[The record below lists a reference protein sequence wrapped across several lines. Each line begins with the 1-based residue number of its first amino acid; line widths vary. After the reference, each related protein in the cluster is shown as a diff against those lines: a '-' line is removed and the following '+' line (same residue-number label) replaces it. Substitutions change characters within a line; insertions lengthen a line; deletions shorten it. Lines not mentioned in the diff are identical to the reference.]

1 MKNLNSFD
9 PRIESYRAITSDDVS
24 KLIRNIQLINEKLV
38 LYKSIES
45 HSVTSKENYKHA
57 LIENMKYKLLHQ
69 NKNTSEAELVQIF
82 IQNLN
87 LSAPVTTNIEEAT
100 QGQSRESLWYKV
112 ISVRLTASSTM
123 IFT

>member
-9 PRIESYRAITSDDVS
+9 PRIESYRAIMSDDVS
-24 KLIRNIQLINEKLV
+24 KLIRNIQLINEELV

-87 LSAPVTTNIEEAT
+87 LSVPVTTIIEEAN
-100 QGQSRESLWYKV
+100 QGQSRESL
-112 ISVRLTASSTM
+112 
-123 IFT
+123 